1 MMDEADIEV
10 LLMAALLGRG
20 HENNSVVD
28 VETFEDA
35 GLIDPQAGP
44 RDYFEPYYGVVVA
57 MEDGEVFQLT
67 IVQEK
72 VARPDEGEEE
82 APILGESE

>member
-1 MMDEADIEV
+1 MDEADVEV
-10 LLMAALLGRG
+10 LLLLVLPVLEY
-20 HENNSVVD
+20 ENNHVKD

-44 RDYFEPYYGVVVA
+44 RDFSEPYYGVVVT

-72 VARPDEGEEE
+72 AARIREEKV
-82 APILGESE
+82 

>member
-1 MMDEADIEV
+1 MDEADIEV
-10 LLMAALLGRG
+10 LLMSRLPGLG
-20 HENNSVVD
+20 HENNAVMD

-44 RDYFEPYYGVVVA
+44 RDFSEPYYGVVVT

-72 VARPDEGEEE
+72 AVRPDEREEV
-82 APILGESE
+82 

>member
-1 MMDEADIEV
+1 MDEADIEV
-10 LLMAALLGRG
+10 LLMSALLGLG
-20 HENNSVVD
+20 HENNAVMD

-44 RDYFEPYYGVVVA
+44 RDFSESYYGVVVT

-67 IVQEK
+67 IRQHSVVRAE
-72 VARPDEGEEE
+72 EGE
-82 APILGESE
+82 AND